1 MVTSLLAKQ
10 NMDLHG
16 KAINIMPNEAFRGSA
31 AAAAATASVGI
42 RRGCTSKASHL
53 EDFFKLSF
61 WPKLTSE

>member
-1 MVTSLLAKQ
+1 MTSLLAKQ

-31 AAAAATASVGI
+31 AAAAAAATASVGI

-61 WPKLTSE
+61 